1 MKIAQNTKKNRGE
14 LCPVAEVSVTT
25 VVDSAVGDVT
35 PVIIGAAVVFIVVV
49 GLSVILSVIVLAV
62 STPVSF
68 NL

>member
-1 MKIAQNTKKNRGE
+1 MKIAQNIRDNRGE

-25 VVDSAVGDVT
+25 AVDSAVGDVA

-49 GLSVILSVIVLAV
+49 GLSVIVSVIVLAV
-62 STPVSF
+62 LTPVSF

>member
-1 MKIAQNTKKNRGE
+1 M
-14 LCPVAEVSVTT
+14 CPVAEVSVTT

-35 PVIIGAAVVFIVVV
+35 PVIIGADVVIIVVV
-49 GLSVILSVIVLAV
+49 GLSLIIRVIVLAV